1 MQEEPFS
8 RSLNCPLARGL
19 PQLLECGS
27 LLGTKHGSWL
37 PSEQA
42 RESKHPKVTA
52 FIKKKPCIA
61 YWDFSLYPS
70 HLYRWYTHIQG
81 VDLPGGS
88 DGKASIYNVG
98 DLGSIPG
105 SGRSSREGNGNP
117 LQYPMDGGA
126 WWTIVHGVAKNW
138 TRLSDFTFTFH
149 FHWKLLSTL
158 SVCSL
163 GLLY

>member
-105 SGRSSREGNGNP
+105 SGRSSGEGNGKQSTP
-117 LQYPMDGGA
+117 VLLPGKS
-126 WWTIVHGVAKNW
+126 HGQRSLVGPSPWGHKESD
-138 TRLSDFTFTFH
+138 TTERLHFTFT
-149 FHWKLLSTL
+149 
-158 SVCSL
+158 
-163 GLLY
+163 